1 MRVKVSLYIAGQ
13 VHEEIVTAISYEEAK
28 RTALTRNP
36 SGRVIKVSSVI
47 WFLDF
52 RVLIQGGLKV

>member
-47 WFLDF
+47 
-52 RVLIQGGLKV
+52 